1 MSLNWME
8 IDAVV
13 REMDLAESRIQK
25 VTQPSFQTLV
35 FQIYSPGRRKNLLIS
50 LEASRT
56 RIHETASVPRGDIK
70 LQRFCQFLR
79 SRLVGGA
86 IVECRQIGQERIV
99 RIAIDRSGEKTNIY
113 ARLWGGAANVIATDE
128 HQSILDAFYRRP
140 NRNEVSGG
148 SFDPEEIV
156 KAAAATAEGRAPRK
170 FTVRSFP
177 GGGSLSERIELYYD
191 TLIESEDA
199 ERLRAQLAA
208 DNERDVVRLE
218 IAIERKERAIEKSG
232 DGSRYRRL
240 GDLLSSSLHRIKLGD
255 SSVSVPDYAYPE
267 TEVVIEIDP
276 GLRPGENADK
286 YYRKYKSAKKR
297 VDRLRVEGATLRQR
311 LAEAIG
317 FRATIEAALTA
328 DGLRKLKRTH
338 HPAKKQTQVRRT
350 GGLTFYSSGY
360 EIRVGRTARENDEL
374 LRSMRG
380 NDYWLHARDFPGAY
394 VFVRSIPSKSIP
406 LEILVDAGN
415 LALYYSRAKGSGQSD
430 LYYTQVKNLRRPRD
444 ARLGLVIPTQ
454 EKNLFVRLDESRIQR
469 LKDHMR

>member
-13 REMDLAESRIQK
+13 REMDLEGSRIQK
-25 VTQPSFQTLV
+25 VIQPSFHTLV
-35 FQIYSPGRRKNLLIS
+35 FQIYSPDRRRNLLIS

-79 SRLVGGA
+79 SRVVGGA
-86 IVECRQIGQERIV
+86 IVSWRQIGQERIV
-99 RIAIDRSGEKTNIY
+99 QIGIDRSGEKTNIY

-148 SFDPEEIV
+148 RFDPEEIV
-156 KAAAATAEGRAPRK
+156 KAAAEAPERRTPRK
-170 FTVRSFP
+170 FTVRDFP
-177 GGGSLSERIELYYD
+177 GSGSLSERIELHYN

-199 ERLRAQLAA
+199 QRLRAQLAA
-208 DNERDVVRLE
+208 ENERDVVRLE
-218 IAIERKERAIEKSG
+218 IAVERNEGAIEKSG

-240 GDLLSSSLHRIKLGD
+240 GDLLLSSQHLITPGE
-255 SSVSVPDYAYPE
+255 SSVSVPDYADPE

-276 GLRPGENADK
+276 RLRPGENADK
-286 YYRKYKSAKKR
+286 YYRKYKSAKNR
-297 VDRLRVEGATLRQR
+297 LDRLRFEGASLRQR
-311 LAEAIG
+311 LADAAR
-317 FRATIEAALTA
+317 FRATIEAALNA
-328 DGLRKLKRTH
+328 DELRKLKRTH
-338 HPAKKQTQVRRT
+338 RPSKKQTQIRRT
-350 GGLTFYSSGY
+350 AGLAFFSSGY

-394 VFVRSIPSKSIP
+394 VFVKSIPSKSIP
-406 LEILVDAGN
+406 LEILIDAGN

-444 ARLGLVIPTQ
+444 AKLGLVIPTQ
-454 EKNLFVRLDESRIQR
+454 EKNLFVRLDEGRIQR